1 MKITISWTD
10 RPLDSEANEL
20 EKKLAEDAEN
30 HPFPLPCH
38 EGVLAYHL
46 NTTGDLLDQVN
57 GRIACSCGKQ
67 IGGVKGRIDGSSL
80 TFTRMLQ

>member
-1 MKITISWTD
+1 MKITITWTD
-10 RPLDSEANEL
+10 RPSDSEANEL
-20 EKKLAEDAEN
+20 EAKLVEDAEN

-46 NTTGDLLDQVN
+46 STTSAMLDQVS
-57 GRIACSCGKQ
+57 GRIVCSCGKQ
-67 IGGVKGRIDGSSL
+67 IGGLNGCIDGSSL

>member
-10 RPLDSEANEL
+10 RPSDSEANEL
-20 EKKLAEDAEN
+20 ETILAKDAEN

-46 NTTGDLLDQVN
+46 STTGDLLEQVR

-67 IGGVKGRIDGSSL
+67 IGGVKERIDGSSL